1 MAVPVRETPAPSALP
16 ARPFDDVLR
25 QVNRLRIVHGAD
37 PLYDLPAACT
47 AWDGGGC
54 VLERAFEDLGV
65 LIVDYRRAYGRR
77 FEFEHGLGDFIRE
90 FDAGNHPGLLARS

>member
-1 MAVPVRETPAPSALP
+1 MTVPVKEIPAPRATP

-25 QVNRLRIVHGAD
+25 QVNRTRIAHGAD
-37 PLYDLPAACT
+37 PLFELPTACT

-65 LIVDYRRAYGRR
+65 LIVDYRSAYGRG

-90 FDAGNHPGLLARS
+90 FDAGRYPQLLAAR

>member
-1 MAVPVRETPAPSALP
+1 LTKYPLCRRRRA

-25 QVNRLRIVHGAD
+25 QVNRIRVENGGD
-37 PLYDLPAACT
+37 PLYELPAACT

-54 VLERAFEDLGV
+54 VLERSFEDLGV

-90 FDAGNHPGLLARS
+90 FDAGRYPQLLAGR